1 MRDGINPREIML
13 FFASQLNI
21 PFIEEERTQDF
32 IKRCELLCRTGGSNK
47 LGPGAMS
54 NYPDRLDGF
63 HTYNRCCR
71 AIEDTGRH
79 KENMKTYGK
88 DRRAYEYW
96 SDGNIHAA
104 NKFMN
109 SSFFKGTSADH
120 IGPISLG
127 FKHDSLL
134 LRKMSAN
141 ENSTKRDHLLREDIE
156 ELIKIE
162 KNNPNFSAMSWFSE
176 SIWLFIKDTYKKVES
191 ITPLRDSLKQNIV
204 NYLELIWMIKNN
216 CGDNGKEFL
225 IVTLLKPKFDYF
237 NYNYEFNELGEIV
250 SRTKRNITDSTRKEI
265 MRFIRISFESV
276 DDYHTKENRNL
287 KTILDINEYNIIEQ
301 IQKHI
306 DKKDF
311 NNAYVLFKRV
321 VSNMEKRIVDDL
333 RAHS

>member
-1 MRDGINPREIML
+1 
-13 FFASQLNI
+13 
-21 PFIEEERTQDF
+21 
-32 IKRCELLCRTGGSNK
+32 
-47 LGPGAMS
+47 
-54 NYPDRLDGF
+54 
-63 HTYNRCCR
+63 
-71 AIEDTGRH
+71 
-79 KENMKTYGK
+79 
-88 DRRAYEYW
+88 
-96 SDGNIHAA
+96 
-104 NKFMN
+104 
-109 SSFFKGTSADH
+109 
-120 IGPISLG
+120 
-127 FKHDSLL
+127 
-134 LRKMSAN
+134 
-141 ENSTKRDHLLREDIE
+141 
-156 ELIKIE
+156 
-162 KNNPNFSAMSWFSE
+162 MSWFSE